1 MHEASHLCPQCRNHI
16 LIPAE
21 LNESAQVN
29 LADFL
34 RSSRRRIETMEK
46 LMQSYGMGLRD
57 AKALTAHITDPRGH
71 CANCAGHLLE
81 EGITHCPSCSALNLN
96 W

>member
-1 MHEASHLCPQCRNHI
+1 MNEASHLCPQCRNHI

-21 LNESAQVN
+21 LNEPARVE

-34 RSSRRRIETMEK
+34 RSSRRKIETMEK
-46 LMQSYGMGLRD
+46 LMQMYGMGLRD
-57 AKALTAHITDPRGH
+57 AKALVAHITAPRGH
-71 CANCAGHLLE
+71 CANCASRLPGG
-81 EGITHCPSCSALNLN
+81 GITHCPSCSALNLN